1 MIDEKKLLK
10 HLSDWWLSET
20 PSGDG
25 TVLVINGELQK
36 TPMMKTI
43 EDFMK
48 TVEQQPKVGEWIPCS
63 EGNMPEELVPVNVT
77 WVNREPASYYEHI
90 KDKPFTATAIYY
102 KGEWYWWSA
111 VCEDRLNDTGS
122 NVVDLLHPSIEIVAW
137 MPLPPAFKGE

>member
-25 TVLVINGELQK
+25 TVLVISGELQK
-36 TPMMKTI
+36 TPMMKII

-63 EGNMPEELVPVNVT
+63 ERLPKNIKTVLITIKELEQPILGWYGDKFGWRIVTPEFVN
-77 WVNREPASYYEHI
+77 I
-90 KDKPFTATAIYY
+90 KDYTVI
-102 KGEWYWWSA
+102 
-111 VCEDRLNDTGS
+111 
-122 NVVDLLHPSIEIVAW
+122 AW
-137 MPLPPAFKGE
+137 MPLPPAYKEGEDGDN